1 MDYFYLKQD
10 QRYTDVPVLQKGMGH
25 IDLWKV
31 NKLPPEELPRV
42 LVFPVKAGKESR
54 FIDFMESPFPLVSDR
69 LMKLMKVYVP
79 ECRFKPAALIN
90 PELQLQKNYY
100 LPFLEEIEALSPRSE
115 FNLDRSV
122 LKSAVLQEERI
133 RGKKIFKVSG
143 VATPLLVI
151 RLDAAESI
159 LRRDFTGIRLE
170 RAELDT

>member
-10 QRYTDVPVLQKGMGH
+10 QRYTDVPVLQKGMGR

-42 LVFPVKAGKESR
+42 LVFHVKAGKESQ
-54 FIDFMESPFPLVSDR
+54 FVDFMESPFPLLSDR

-100 LPFLEEIEALSPRSE
+100 LPFLELRPAL
-115 FNLDRSV
+115 
-122 LKSAVLQEERI
+122 
-133 RGKKIFKVSG
+133 
-143 VATPLLVI
+143 
-151 RLDAAESI
+151 
-159 LRRDFTGIRLE
+159 
-170 RAELDT
+170 